1 MMDGTRQNICGS
13 LLGQETIFGWVLTGP
28 ISKGKPKRVASFTTQ
43 VHQTGDPDSLDTLLS
58 KFWEVEDLPV
68 KMVKESDS
76 YCERNFLQ
84 TTTKDASGR
93 YVVTLPFRDPENT
106 GSDLGYSRSIALAQF
121 LRNENRLKRDF
132 PLKEQYDSV
141 IQEYLD
147 LGHMKEVP
155 PTHNSPS
162 YHLPHHAVVKPES
175 TTTKLRVVFNASS
188 PSANGTSL
196 NDILHAGPVLQSDL
210 TIQVLKWRY
219 FQYVFSADITKM
231 YRQIWVDPKHTPFQ
245 RILFRNKE
253 GDIRDF
259 ELKTVTFGVNCAPFL
274 AIRVLQQLAEDIQ
287 VPFPN
292 ASRIIQQHMYV
303 DDVLAGANSVNEA
316 QSSIRELQA
325 ALSASGFP
333 LRKWTSNNKSVLKDV
348 PAEHLLHSE
357 FLDIDAE
364 STAKTLGIR
373 WRAKSDEFYFVPPDI
388 VVEASYTKREVLS
401 QIARLFDP
409 AGWLAPFIIRSKI
422 FMQEIWLQNLGWDDK
437 LPTEMSQRW
446 QSFLE
451 EYSDLNQIRVPRWI
465 WYQPEVVIEH
475 HGFCDASQR
484 AYGAA
489 IYIRVE
495 MGQKILTRLL
505 TAKTR
510 VAPVK
515 TVSLP
520 RLELCGAVLLTEMVT
535 AILPHMPSAS
545 SDIRCWTDS
554 TIVLA
559 WLRKPACNWTTFVAN
574 RVAKITQATPVDCW
588 AHVRSEQNSADLASR
603 GVSLHELAEN
613 HLWWHGPEWLQGPR
627 ELWPAQSDTLPVTEL
642 EQRAVKVHFVKG
654 PSIDFLERFSK
665 LDKALRVLV
674 YVQRFFKRCRKGSF
688 LPSSRPTSEEIREA
702 ERTLT
707 SIAQRRAYGQELQHL
722 TEKRPLPVSSPLV
735 TLFPFIDQH
744 GLLRACG
751 RLTASKTLQYD
762 ERHPILLPYDCR
774 LSRLIVQFTHQI
786 TLHGG
791 SQLIVR
797 LIRTKYWIPKIK
809 NLVKAV
815 VNPCKICTIYKKRLQ
830 TQLMGDFPTD
840 RVSFSRAFTYTGI
853 DYAGPFEIKNYTGRA
868 CLITKGYVC
877 VFVCFSTKAIH
888 LEPTSDL
895 TTEKFL
901 AAFARFVA
909 RRGCPQR
916 VHSDNGK
923 TFVGAAALI
932 SRDFLQAIK
941 ESVTDAYSHQGLVWR
956 FIPPGAPHMGGLWEA
971 GVKSFKTLFLK
982 STSVRKYTFEELAT
996 LLAKI
1001 EACLNSRP
1009 LSPMSEDPSDLLALT
1024 PGHFLIGGP
1033 LLSTAEPEIKGEAKS
1048 IINRWQHLKAQH
1060 QQFSARWK
1068 EEYLKELHKR
1078 SKWQFPTRNL
1088 QADDMVVVKEDN
1100 LPPNEWRLGRI
1111 VSAFPGADER
1121 IRVVEIRTS
1130 RGTIKRPVH
1139 KVILLPMEDKE
1150 SSVPRD

>member
-1 MMDGTRQNICGS
+1 
-13 LLGQETIFGWVLTGP
+13 
-28 ISKGKPKRVASFTTQ
+28 
-43 VHQTGDPDSLDTLLS
+43 
-58 KFWEVEDLPV
+58 
-68 KMVKESDS
+68 
-76 YCERNFLQ
+76 
-84 TTTKDASGR
+84 
-93 YVVTLPFRDPENT
+93 
-106 GSDLGYSRSIALAQF
+106 
-121 LRNENRLKRDF
+121 
-132 PLKEQYDSV
+132 
-141 IQEYLD
+141 
-147 LGHMKEVP
+147 
-155 PTHNSPS
+155 
-162 YHLPHHAVVKPES
+162 
-175 TTTKLRVVFNASS
+175 
-188 PSANGTSL
+188 
-196 NDILHAGPVLQSDL
+196 
-210 TIQVLKWRY
+210 
-219 FQYVFSADITKM
+219 M

-316 QSSIRELQA
+316 QSSIREMQA
-325 ALSASGFP
+325 APSASGFP

-388 VVEASYTKREVLS
+388 VVEPFYTKREVLS

-409 AGWLAPFIIRSKI
+409 AGWLAPFIIRSKM

-446 QSFLE
+446 QSFLD

-465 WYQPEVVIEH
+465 WYQPEEIIEH

-510 VAPVK
+510 V
-515 TVSLP
+515 
-520 RLELCGAVLLTEMVT
+520 
-535 AILPHMPSAS
+535 
-545 SDIRCWTDS
+545 
-554 TIVLA
+554 
-559 WLRKPACNWTTFVAN
+559 
-574 RVAKITQATPVDCW
+574 
-588 AHVRSEQNSADLASR
+588 
-603 GVSLHELAEN
+603 
-613 HLWWHGPEWLQGPR
+613 
-627 ELWPAQSDTLPVTEL
+627 
-642 EQRAVKVHFVKG
+642 
-654 PSIDFLERFSK
+654 
-665 LDKALRVLV
+665 
-674 YVQRFFKRCRKGSF
+674 
-688 LPSSRPTSEEIREA
+688 
-702 ERTLT
+702 
-707 SIAQRRAYGQELQHL
+707 
-722 TEKRPLPVSSPLV
+722 
-735 TLFPFIDQH
+735 
-744 GLLRACG
+744 
-751 RLTASKTLQYD
+751 
-762 ERHPILLPYDCR
+762 
-774 LSRLIVQFTHQI
+774 
-786 TLHGG
+786 
-791 SQLIVR
+791 
-797 LIRTKYWIPKIK
+797 
-809 NLVKAV
+809 
-815 VNPCKICTIYKKRLQ
+815 
-830 TQLMGDFPTD
+830 
-840 RVSFSRAFTYTGI
+840 
-853 DYAGPFEIKNYTGRA
+853 
-868 CLITKGYVC
+868 GYVC

-923 TFVGAAALI
+923 TFVGAATLI

-971 GVKSFKTLFLK
+971 GVKSFQTLFLK

-1060 QQFSARWK
+1060 QQFSERWK

-1111 VSAFPGADER
+1111 VSAFPGADDR